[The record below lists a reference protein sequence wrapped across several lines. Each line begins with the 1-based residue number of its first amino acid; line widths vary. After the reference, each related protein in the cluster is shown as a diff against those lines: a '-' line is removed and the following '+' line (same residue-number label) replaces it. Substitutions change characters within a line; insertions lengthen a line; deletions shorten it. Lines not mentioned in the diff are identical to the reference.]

1 MMTRLIIGI
10 SCCVA
15 LAVCLMGLLGCE
27 TTDTNNSITV
37 MTPEGATAVTLS
49 GVGASVSFTATAT
62 DPTRPL
68 FLPLVWSASNEGIG
82 NVTGRGVTGVY
93 VSRGAIG
100 ANVITVRD
108 QGGAEGIA
116 VVTQTAAGDGG

>member
-1 MMTRLIIGI
+1 MRTRLIIGF
-10 SCCVA
+10 SGCLA
-15 LAVCLMGLLGCE
+15 LAVCLLGLLGCE

-37 MTPEGATAVTLS
+37 TPSQATLS
-49 GVGASVSFTATAT
+49 GVGASVSLVATAT

-68 FLPLVWSASNEGIG
+68 FLPLVWTASNEGIG

-93 VSRGAIG
+93 VSRGGIG

-108 QGGAEGIA
+108 QGGAKGIA
-116 VVTQTAAGDGG
+116 VVTQTAAGGGG